1 MRKLFYHILFVYVLI
16 IFIGFFLIGSISY
29 FHFPISLI
37 VTYYLLR
44 KNYFSF
50 KNLKYGFLIF
60 LILLVLL
67 LVFMYLDNA
76 T

>member
-16 IFIGFFLIGSISY
+16 NFIGFLNGSISD
-29 FHFPISLI
+29 FHIIISPI

-67 LVFMYLDNA
+67 LVFVYF
-76 T
+76 TVI